1 MYNFLQ
7 FAQFLFFLHIK
18 YLDFCQF
25 AISFADY
32 WNRAQGLSKKV
43 SNVINFY
50 HRKKG
55 GGEVQPVRLYISAI
69 TKKYTVINDVMQ
81 NSNA

>member
-1 MYNFLQ
+1 MPFLLQ
-7 FAQFLFFLHIK
+7 IIEIEPKGFP
-18 YLDFCQF
+18 
-25 AISFADY
+25 
-32 WNRAQGLSKKV
+32 KKV